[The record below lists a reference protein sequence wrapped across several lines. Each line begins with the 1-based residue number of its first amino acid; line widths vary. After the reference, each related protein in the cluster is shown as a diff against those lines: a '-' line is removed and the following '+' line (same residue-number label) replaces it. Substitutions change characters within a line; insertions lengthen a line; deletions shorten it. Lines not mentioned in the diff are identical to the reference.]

1 MTPAKIK
8 IGTAGF
14 SYQDWLGNFY
24 PQFCPAADYLRYYAM
39 QFKSVELDGT
49 FYRIPSPETVKKWHQ
64 ATPENFVFAAKF
76 PRTVTHQGELPERL
90 AQAEHFVSV
99 IRGLGNK
106 LGPLVLQ
113 FPYSFKHDACDIF
126 KALVEAMPRDLK
138 IAVELRNKC
147 WFEDSLYQWLRK
159 RGISLCLIDH
169 PWVPRL
175 KVRTADFQ
183 YVRFLGDREALT
195 EDFSYVRF
203 DREEELRWWA
213 ELMSEFTNDR
223 GEIYGYFN
231 NHYSGHA
238 PSTAYRFLEILSG
251 DSVS

>member
-213 ELMSEFTNDR
+213 DLMSEFTNDR